1 MDKKT
6 RILLVDDHTVVVEGI
21 KSALADEAD
30 LEVVGEAYNGMDAIK
45 LAESLKP
52 NIVVMDIAMPGLNG
66 IEASKHI
73 KKVLPDVKI
82 IIFTMYSQKE
92 YVIDLFKSGI
102 SAYVLKEDPLAD
114 LFFAI
119 QAVRKGGTY
128 FSSAAPTLIVKHL
141 HELEESKQGKVG
153 FDRLSLREQEVFQLL
168 AEGLPIKVIAEKL
181 CISRKTVESHKYNI
195 MEKLNVTSMVEIT
208 KIAIQKGIIKI

>member
-73 KKVLPDVKI
+73 KKAIPDVKI

-168 AEGLPIKVIAEKL
+168 AEGLPIKAVAEKL